1 MIDLRSE
8 VEALVPVIG
17 DIKFMVDG
25 VQRGI
30 VAWEEWAV
38 TAKIDG
44 RAHWQTALRAAACHA
59 SQLVGYPDFASL
71 PEDVQAPLW
80 ASDPIYRAFS
90 MVNGERCVED
100 DLFEGV

>member
-1 MIDLRSE
+1 VAI
-8 VEALVPVIG
+8 IG
-17 DIKFMVDG
+17 DIRFMVDG
-25 VQRGI
+25 IQRGI

-38 TAKIDG
+38 TTKIDG

-71 PEDVQAPLW
+71 PEEVQAPLW
-80 ASDPIYRAFS
+80 GLRSYYRAFS
-90 MVNGERCVED
+90 MLNGGRRVKD